1 MDDISKLEEKIES
14 VRHELYDAYLS
25 GADDEEVLYISQ
37 KLDKLLNQ
45 LHSLL

>member
-1 MDDISKLEEKIES
+1 MDDISLLEEKIES
-14 VRHELYDAYLS
+14 VRQEMYDAYLN
-25 GADDEEVLYISQ
+25 GADDDDVLHISQ